1 MKYTQKSVATIV
13 SAYFF
18 LLIGTNIVL
27 HATLIP
33 STPLV
38 ESLSLSDSTV
48 DLLVTRSA
56 VVSIE
61 EDQDVISEDEM
72 AEDETIIEETEPI
85 LIDHSDITGLK
96 RIVLNRR
103 KRNER
108 KANAAT
114 RNLNFVGPT
123 NIPNTPIAYHAIFDS
138 LSASGVR
145 GNIIEEAKKYLGLK
159 YIWGGTTPRG
169 FDCSGFTSYVMAQK
183 GVGIARSSR
192 YQARQGKDIDISNA
206 KTGDLVFFSKF
217 GKGGRVTHVAMVVDN
232 KEDGVYI
239 IHSTRRGIVV
249 DNLSESSYWKPKA
262 LYAKDVISKEKIE
275 VASQEITKEKVVEEK
290 VVKEKAKG

>member
-18 LLIGTNIVL
+18 LLIGTNVVL
-27 HATLIP
+27 HATLTTSSSFSDTLSISDY
-33 STPLV
+33 ST
-38 ESLSLSDSTV
+38 SLLG
-48 DLLVTRSA
+48 TRS
-56 VVSIE
+56 VVLST
-61 EDQDVISEDEM
+61 EDVVSEDEM
-72 AEDETIIEETEPI
+72 AEDETIVEERTPI

-108 KANAAT
+108 KTNARLNRA
-114 RNLNFVGPT
+114 RNTNIEFAGPT
-123 NIPNTPIAYHAIFDS
+123 SIPNTPIAYNAIFDS

-159 YIWGGTTPRG
+159 YIWGGTTPKG
-169 FDCSGFTSYVMAQK
+169 FDCSGFTSYVMAKK

-192 YQARQGKDIDISNA
+192 YQARQGKDIDISSA

-232 KEDGVYI
+232 KKDGVYI

-249 DNLSESSYWKPKA
+249 DNLSESSYWNPKA
-262 LYAKDVISKEKIE
+262 LYAKDVISKE
-275 VASQEITKEKVVEEK
+275 Q
-290 VVKEKAKG
+290 G

>member
-18 LLIGTNIVL
+18 LLIGTNVVV

-33 STPLV
+33 QAA
-38 ESLSLSDSTV
+38 SLSLSDATAN
-48 DLLVTRSA
+48 LLTTRSA
-56 VVSIE
+56 VVSLE
-61 EDQDVISEDEM
+61 SDEDVISEDEM
-72 AEDETIIEETEPI
+72 AEDETLIEEITPI

-103 KRNER
+103 KRSER
-108 KANAAT
+108 KATSNT
-114 RNLNFVGPT
+114 RNLDFAGPAE
-123 NIPNTPIAYHAIFDS
+123 NVPSTPVAYHAIFDS
-138 LSASGVR
+138 LSTSGVR

-159 YIWGGTTPRG
+159 YIWGGTTPKG

-192 YQARQGKDIDISNA
+192 YQAQQGKDIDISNA
-206 KTGDLVFFSKF
+206 KTGDLVFFSKY

-232 KEDGVYI
+232 KKDGVYI

-262 LYAKDVISKEKIE
+262 LYAKDVISKI
-275 VASQEITKEKVVEEK
+275 
-290 VVKEKAKG
+290 KG

>member
-18 LLIGTNIVL
+18 LLIGTNVVL
-27 HATLIP
+27 HATLTTSSSFSDALSISDY
-33 STPLV
+33 ST
-38 ESLSLSDSTV
+38 SLLG
-48 DLLVTRSA
+48 TRSV

-61 EDQDVISEDEM
+61 DVVSEDEM
-72 AEDETIIEETEPI
+72 AEDETIVEERTPI

-108 KANAAT
+108 KTNARLNRA
-114 RNLNFVGPT
+114 RNTNIEFAGPGS
-123 NIPNTPIAYHAIFDS
+123 IPNTPIAYNAIFDS

-159 YIWGGTTPRG
+159 YIWGGTTPKG
-169 FDCSGFTSYVMAQK
+169 FDCSGFTSYVMAKK

-192 YQARQGKDIDISNA
+192 YQARQGKDIDISSA

-232 KEDGVYI
+232 KKDGVYI

-249 DNLSESSYWKPKA
+249 DNLSESSYWNPKA
-262 LYAKDVISKEKIE
+262 LYAKDVISKE
-275 VASQEITKEKVVEEK
+275 Q
-290 VVKEKAKG
+290 G

>member
-18 LLIGTNIVL
+18 LLIGTNVIL
-27 HATLIP
+27 HAALIP
-33 STPLV
+33 STSLS
-38 ESLSLSDSTV
+38 ESLSLSDSAAN
-48 DLLVTRSA
+48 LLATRSV

-61 EDQDVISEDEM
+61 EDVISEDEM
-72 AEDETIIEETEPI
+72 AEEEIVLEEITPI

-96 RIVLNRR
+96 RIVINRR

-108 KANAAT
+108 KANRS
-114 RNLNFVGPT
+114 RNRNTNLEFAGPAD
-123 NIPNTPIAYHAIFDS
+123 IPNTPIAYNAIFDS

-159 YIWGGTTPRG
+159 YIWGGTTPKG
-169 FDCSGFTSYVMAQK
+169 FDCSGFTSYVMAKK

-192 YQARQGKDIDISNA
+192 YQARQGKDIDISSA

-232 KEDGVYI
+232 KKDGVYI

-249 DNLSESSYWKPKA
+249 DNLSESSYWSPKA
-262 LYAKDVISKEKIE
+262 LYAKDVISKEK
-275 VASQEITKEKVVEEK
+275 
-290 VVKEKAKG
+290 G

>member
-18 LLIGTNIVL
+18 LLIGSNVAL

-33 STPLV
+33 FTSLS
-38 ESLSLSDSTV
+38 ESLSQFDSNAN
-48 DLLVTRSA
+48 LLATRSA
-56 VVSIE
+56 IVSIE
-61 EDQDVISEDEM
+61 DEDVISEDEM
-72 AEDETIIEETEPI
+72 AEDESIIEAAAPI

-103 KRNER
+103 KRSER
-108 KANAAT
+108 KADAIT
-114 RNLNFVGPT
+114 RSLAFAGSANV
-123 NIPNTPIAYHAIFDS
+123 PNTPIAYHAIFDS

-145 GNIIEEAKKYLGLK
+145 SNIIDEAKKYLGLK
-159 YIWGGTTPRG
+159 YVWGGTTPKG
-169 FDCSGFTSYVMAQK
+169 FDCSGFTSYVMAKK

-217 GKGGRVTHVAMVVDN
+217 GQGGRVTHVAMVVDN
-232 KEDGVYI
+232 KKDGVYI

-262 LYAKDVISKEKIE
+262 LYAKDVISKIKVASEKVIDEKI
-275 VASQEITKEKVVEEK
+275 VDQKVVQ
-290 VVKEKAKG
+290 EKAKG

>member
-18 LLIGTNIVL
+18 LLIGTNVVL

-33 STPLV
+33 SFSESLHISDSAASLLSTRSVAVSLV
-38 ESLSLSDSTV
+38 EDE
-48 DLLVTRSA
+48 D
-56 VVSIE
+56 VVS
-61 EDQDVISEDEM
+61 DDEM
-72 AEDETIIEETEPI
+72 AEDEIIAEEITPI

-108 KANAAT
+108 KANA
-114 RNLNFVGPT
+114 RSNSNNNSNLDFAGPV

-138 LSASGVR
+138 LSTSGVR
-145 GNIIEEAKKYLGLK
+145 GNIIDEAKKYLGLK
-159 YIWGGTTPRG
+159 YIWGGTTPKG
-169 FDCSGFTSYVMAQK
+169 FDCSGFTSYVLAQK

-192 YQARQGKDIDISNA
+192 YQARQGKDIDISSS

-262 LYAKDVISKEKIE
+262 LYAKDVISKEK
-275 VASQEITKEKVVEEK
+275 
-290 VVKEKAKG
+290 G

>member
-18 LLIGTNIVL
+18 LLIGTNVIL

-33 STPLV
+33 NSIS
-38 ESLSLSDSTV
+38 ESLSLSDSAT
-48 DLLVTRSA
+48 DLLATRSA

-61 EDQDVISEDEM
+61 ADVVSEDEM
-72 AEDETIIEETEPI
+72 AEDETVLEEITPI

-108 KANAAT
+108 KANRS
-114 RNLNFVGPT
+114 RNRNSNTNLDFAGPAD
-123 NIPNTPIAYHAIFDS
+123 IPNTPIAYNAIFDS

-159 YIWGGTTPRG
+159 YIWGGTTPKG
-169 FDCSGFTSYVMAQK
+169 FDCSGFTSYVMAKK

-192 YQARQGKDIDISNA
+192 YQARQGKDIDISSA

-232 KEDGVYI
+232 KKDGVYI

-249 DNLSESSYWKPKA
+249 DNLSESSYWNPKA
-262 LYAKDVISKEKIE
+262 LYAKDVISKEK
-275 VASQEITKEKVVEEK
+275 
-290 VVKEKAKG
+290 G

>member
-18 LLIGTNIVL
+18 LLIGSNVAL

-33 STPLV
+33 ATPLS
-38 ESLSLSDSTV
+38 ESLSLSDSPE
-48 DLLVTRSA
+48 DLLATRSA
-56 VVSIE
+56 VASII
-61 EDQDVISEDEM
+61 DDVVSEDEM
-72 AEDETIIEETEPI
+72 AEDETILEETSPI

-103 KRNER
+103 KRNKR
-108 KANAAT
+108 KANAT
-114 RNLNFVGPT
+114 LRRSRNRNLAFAGSA
-123 NIPNTPIAYHAIFDS
+123 NIPTKAIAYDAIFDS
-138 LSASGVR
+138 LSTSGVR

-159 YIWGGTTPRG
+159 YIWGGTTPKG
-169 FDCSGFTSYVMAQK
+169 FDCSGFTSYVMAKK

-192 YQARQGKDIDISNA
+192 YQARQGKDIDISSA
-206 KTGDLVFFSKF
+206 KTGDLVFFSKY

-232 KEDGVYI
+232 KKDGVYI

-249 DNLSESSYWKPKA
+249 DNLSESSYWSPKA
-262 LYAKDVISKEKIE
+262 LYAKDVISKEK
-275 VASQEITKEKVVEEK
+275 
-290 VVKEKAKG
+290 G

>member
-1 MKYTQKSVATIV
+1 VKYTQKSVATIV

-18 LLIGTNIVL
+18 LLIGTNVVL
-27 HATLIP
+27 HATLIS
-33 STPLV
+33 STPFS
-38 ESLSLSDSTV
+38 EYLSLSDSAAG
-48 DLLVTRSA
+48 LLSTRSA
-56 VVSIE
+56 VVSIA
-61 EDQDVISEDEM
+61 EDVVSEDEM
-72 AEDETIIEETEPI
+72 AEDEITVEEITPI

-108 KANAAT
+108 KANAHLN
-114 RNLNFVGPT
+114 RNTNTNLDFAGPA
-123 NIPNTPIAYHAIFDS
+123 NIPTTPIAYHAIFDS

-159 YIWGGTTPRG
+159 YIWGGTTPKG
-169 FDCSGFTSYVMAQK
+169 FDCSGFTSYVMAKK

-192 YQARQGKDIDISNA
+192 YQARQGKDIDISSA

-249 DNLSESSYWKPKA
+249 DNLSESSYWNPKA
-262 LYAKDVISKEKIE
+262 LYAKDVISKEK
-275 VASQEITKEKVVEEK
+275 
-290 VVKEKAKG
+290 G

>member
-1 MKYTQKSVATIV
+1 VKYTQKSVATIV

-18 LLIGTNIVL
+18 LLIGTNVVL

-33 STPLV
+33 FSSLS
-38 ESLSLSDSTV
+38 ESLSLSDSAAS
-48 DLLVTRSA
+48 LLSTRS
-56 VVSIE
+56 VVSLV
-61 EDQDVISEDEM
+61 EDKDVVSEDEM
-72 AEDETIIEETEPI
+72 AESEIVEEITPI

-96 RIVLNRR
+96 RIVINRR

-108 KANAAT
+108 KANAH
-114 RNLNFVGPT
+114 RNTNTNSNPTFVAPA

-138 LSASGVR
+138 LSSSGVR

-159 YIWGGTTPRG
+159 YIWGGTTPKG
-169 FDCSGFTSYVMAQK
+169 FDCSGFTSYVLAQK

-192 YQARQGKDIDISNA
+192 YQARQGTDIDISSA

-232 KEDGVYI
+232 KKDGVYI

-262 LYAKDVISKEKIE
+262 LYAKDVISKT
-275 VASQEITKEKVVEEK
+275 Q
-290 VVKEKAKG
+290 G

>member
-18 LLIGTNIVL
+18 LLIGTNVIL
-27 HATLIP
+27 HAALIP
-33 STPLV
+33 STPLS
-38 ESLSLSDSTV
+38 ESLSLSDSAA
-48 DLLVTRSA
+48 DLLTTRSV

-61 EDQDVISEDEM
+61 EDVISEDEM
-72 AEDETIIEETEPI
+72 AEDETVLEEITPI

-96 RIVLNRR
+96 RIVINRR

-108 KANAAT
+108 KANRT
-114 RNLNFVGPT
+114 RNRNTNLEFAGPAD
-123 NIPNTPIAYHAIFDS
+123 IPNTPIAYNAIFDS

-159 YIWGGTTPRG
+159 YIWGGTTPKG
-169 FDCSGFTSYVMAQK
+169 FDCSGFTSYVMAKK

-192 YQARQGKDIDISNA
+192 YQARQGKDIDISSA

-232 KEDGVYI
+232 KKDGVYI

-249 DNLSESSYWKPKA
+249 DNLSESSYWSPKA
-262 LYAKDVISKEKIE
+262 LYAKDVISKEK
-275 VASQEITKEKVVEEK
+275 
-290 VVKEKAKG
+290 G

>member
-18 LLIGTNIVL
+18 LLIGTNVIL
-27 HATLIP
+27 HATLINC
-33 STPLV
+33 PLS
-38 ESLSLSDSTV
+38 ESLSLSDSAAN
-48 DLLVTRSA
+48 LLATRSVA
-56 VVSIE
+56 LSLE
-61 EDQDVISEDEM
+61 QDVVSEDEM
-72 AEDETIIEETEPI
+72 AEDETIIEEIAPI
-85 LIDHSDITGLK
+85 VIDHSDITGLK

-108 KANAAT
+108 KANRS
-114 RNLNFVGPT
+114 RNTNVDFAGPAD
-123 NIPNTPIAYHAIFDS
+123 IPNTPIAYNAIFDS
-138 LSASGVR
+138 LSTTGVR

-159 YIWGGTTPRG
+159 YIWGGTTPKG
-169 FDCSGFTSYVMAQK
+169 FDCSGFTSYVMAKK

-192 YQARQGKDIDISNA
+192 YQARQGKDIDISSA

-232 KEDGVYI
+232 KKDGVYI

-249 DNLSESSYWKPKA
+249 DNLSESSYWNPKA
-262 LYAKDVISKEKIE
+262 LYAKDVISKEK
-275 VASQEITKEKVVEEK
+275 
-290 VVKEKAKG
+290 G